1 MPTLFAHRIF
11 LLLTA
16 IICAIP
22 CAFAAT
28 AGVKPITGYRSVFK
42 PGRDS
47 AGSIRIA
54 IRQYDVGP
62 VSHFLLVDPL
72 TLETSVAPAATLD
85 CSVQIPP
92 EKLRDTPFIKTLDH
106 HTAPPFKLQNHGAG
120 HSDLPVDGM
129 FLSVDMCP
137 SKRPFERV
145 LFTALADMASR
156 NGEATPVAI
165 AMTGAWLE
173 HHQDELA
180 WLKREIRQGK
190 LAVTWVNHSYHHA
203 YDPKAPLERNFLLSP
218 GTGFEREVLD
228 TEVLMLA
235 NGLLPSPFFRFP
247 GLVADG
253 RLLGKLRTLSLIPI
267 GSDAWLAKGET
278 PKRGSFI
285 LVHGNG
291 NEPQGIVRVLPLVKE
306 NPGLRLLPLH
316 AAFTRE
322 GTGGTGLVK
331 E

>member
-1 MPTLFAHRIF
+1 M
-11 LLLTA
+11 
-16 IICAIP
+16 
-22 CAFAAT
+22 
-28 AGVKPITGYRSVFK
+28 
-42 PGRDS
+42 
-47 AGSIRIA
+47 RIA

-72 TLETSVAPAATLD
+72 TLETSVVPAAALD
-85 CSVQIPP
+85 CSVPIPP
-92 EKLRDTPFIKTLDH
+92 EKLRDTPFIKALDH
-106 HTAPPFKLQNHGAG
+106 HTAPPFKRQNHGAG

-137 SKRPFERV
+137 SKRPFEKAF
-145 LFTALADMASR
+145 FTTVADLASR

-173 HHQDELA
+173 QHQDELD

-203 YDPKAPLERNFLLSP
+203 YDPKAPLERNFLLTP
-218 GTGFEREVLD
+218 GTDFEREVLD

-253 RLLGKLRTLSLIPI
+253 RLLGKLRSLSLIPV
-267 GSDAWLAKGET
+267 GSDAWLAKGEA

-291 NEPQGIVRVLPLVKE
+291 NEPQGIARVLPLVRE

-316 AAFTRE
+316 AAFAGE
-322 GTGGTGLVK
+322 GPAGTGLVK